1 MARQLLAILTIL
13 VLAACAG
20 NQQQRERDSAVE
32 RWEEAVRWSQQ
43 YDVLLDYIHPEWL
56 AENPVSM
63 LDINRL
69 NQFRVT
75 EYRVRQ
81 VVTDPDEL
89 GFQRVVQ
96 IRLYHVHTQRE
107 RVIDHREVWRYDENL
122 ERWLLHSGL
131 PDPRRY

>member
-1 MARQLLAILTIL
+1 MARLLLATLIILL
-13 VLAACAG
+13 LAACAG

-81 VVTDPDEL
+81 VVTDPDDL

-96 IRLYHVHTQRE
+96 IRLYH
-107 RVIDHREVWRYDENL
+107 
-122 ERWLLHSGL
+122 
-131 PDPRRY
+131 

>member
-1 MARQLLAILTIL
+1 MARLVLAILIIL
-13 VLAACAG
+13 ALAACAG
-20 NQQQRERDSAVE
+20 NQQKRERDSAVE

-43 YDVLLDYIHPEWL
+43 YDVLLDYIHPDWL
-56 AENPVSM
+56 AENPVSA

-81 VVTDPDEL
+81 VVTDPDDL

-96 IRLYHVHTQRE
+96 IRLYHVHTRRE
-107 RVIDHREVWRYDENL
+107 RVIDHREVWRYDEDL